1 LNSHLVVVADP
12 NGCGKTTFVR
22 EYLESFPYPYIS
34 ADDIA
39 ETMDS
44 DSIDDVRFEAGREFF
59 TQAAA
64 HLSNGDNFIVE
75 STLSGLMFKKV
86 LNKTREASYDIS
98 ILSIFLGSPEAC
110 VARIQERVRKGGH
123 SIPEEDVRRRF
134 PRSIIN
140 FWNTYRTFA
149 NRWHLFYNGGV
160 QFHEVALG
168 EGDIVEIRDEDLFE
182 VFLNL
187 AQQKDG

>member
-1 LNSHLVVVADP
+1 MSSHIVVVAGP

-22 EYLESFPYPYIS
+22 EYLESYPYPYIS

-59 TQAAA
+59 TQVDA

-86 LNKTREASYDIS
+86 LNKAREASYDIS
-98 ILSIFLGSPEAC
+98 ILFIFLGSPEAC

-123 SIPEEDVRRRF
+123 SIPDIDVRRRF

-140 FWNTYRTFA
+140 FWNTYRTFSH
-149 NRWHLFYNGGV
+149 RWHLFYNGGV

-168 EGDIVEIRDEDLFE
+168 EGDIIEIRDEDLFE